1 MNSKMTFKNQVHLDF
16 WASVLI
22 GTIMSAI
29 LWVSFVTDDYKWEL
43 KTNKAVV
50 AWVKGGE

>member
-1 MNSKMTFKNQVHLDF
+1 MKTLAETLTLF
-16 WASVLI
+16 LI

-43 KTNKAVV
+43 KTNPAVV